1 MILLDSGLPG
11 IDGFT
16 TCQKIRESLRIPI
29 IMVTAEDRDEDK
41 VRGLTMG
48 ADDYVTKP
56 FSTTELAA
64 RVKAVLRRY
73 DMTNAPF
80 DAGPSSAPTTKPDS
94 PDTPQDTDTPAAPS
108 ARDEPESDA
117 DIYEG
122 TVKLEVQTTGS
133 IRGMIQFVDELRQ
146 SEEFHLSRLVAD
158 QNKEAAITWPSAVVR
173 VMDVFQVSTANGEIG
188 SFEAWVGTD
197 SGLINRPIVDR

>member
-1 MILLDSGLPG
+1 
-11 IDGFT
+11 
-16 TCQKIRESLRIPI
+16 
-29 IMVTAEDRDEDK
+29 MVTAEDRGEDK
-41 VRGLTMG
+41 VRGLTIG

-80 DAGPSSAPTTKPDS
+80 DAGSCSAPTTNPDS
-94 PDTPQDTDTPAAPS
+94 PNTPQDTDTPAAPS
-108 ARDEPESDA
+108 APDEPESDA

-146 SEEFHLSRLVAD
+146 SEEFHLSRLVAG
-158 QNKEAAITWPSAVVR
+158 QNKKAAITWPSAVVR